1 MGTHASIGV
10 YAPQYKGYITRTTIF
25 DGSLDGKGIALAQR
39 FTTYTEARALVEDD
53 AVWRSF
59 IGDYE
64 AKYNT
69 AGWRIEREA
78 PEFFFRWDRWWHTPL
93 DLGTTNSHDAIMPL
107 RLHFAL
113 CKSIPWDD
121 PEWVRRIGQIEDLL
135 APAVSP
141 DETPMPT
148 PGPSSVVAQ
157 AAGEGGGLR
166 ERLARL
172 VADGLPVTLAYHPD
186 ADPGDGSGWSVEVGD
201 RHAYGQLED
210 ALTRATGPFSVW
222 NESKS
227 MDLGEG

>member
-1 MGTHASIGV
+1 MDI
-10 YAPQYKGYITRTTIF
+10 P
-25 DGSLDGKGIALAQR
+25 DDL
-39 FTTYTEARALVEDD
+39 RALVHRWSAPVVTGYGFAWECADCEIVASGMPPD
-53 AVWRSF
+53 R
-59 IGDYE
+59 
-64 AKYNT
+64 T
-69 AGWRIEREA
+69 AICKGRLVAEIVRLRGLL
-78 PEFFFRWDRWWHTPL
+78 PE
-93 DLGTTNSHDAIMPL
+93 
-107 RLHFAL
+107 
-113 CKSIPWDD
+113 
-121 PEWVRRIGQIEDLL
+121 
-135 APAVSP
+135 SP
-141 DETPMPT
+141 VPT